1 MYYWFWR
8 FDDEDDE
15 DVWID
20 MNLLL
25 NIGWLIVWRDV
36 SKYEDDY
43 KKKKNF
49 FEKKRK
55 DERVFKELD
64 YLLKKY
70 GL

>member
-36 SKYEDDY
+36 GKYEDDY

>member
-36 SKYEDDY
+36 GKYEDDY

-49 FEKKRK
+49 FEKKGK
-55 DERVFKELD
+55 DERMFKELY
-64 YLLKKY
+64 YLFKKY

>member
-36 SKYEDDY
+36 GKYEDDY
-43 KKKKNF
+43 KKMNNF

-55 DERVFKELD
+55 DERMFKEFY